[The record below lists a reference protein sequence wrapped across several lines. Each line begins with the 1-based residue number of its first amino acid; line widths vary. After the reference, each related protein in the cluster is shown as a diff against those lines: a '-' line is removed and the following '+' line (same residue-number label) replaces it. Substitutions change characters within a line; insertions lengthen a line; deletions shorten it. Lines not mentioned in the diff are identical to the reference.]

1 MFIAFLVAS
10 FRFASS
16 LSVQPATSDT
26 RNKDMRT
33 SRTALCIVFF
43 MALFL
48 IFEVTF
54 AFAAS
59 PSQDI
64 LGKISGTFY
73 SKAEAWASTLE
84 NAAKTI
90 FYWLLVI
97 DIAVFGVRGA
107 IDMKRGVP
115 VASLFGEFAILIFFS
130 ALMFSCLTHYKEWSN
145 NVINGF
151 STLGQN
157 LGSSKVLVGDFFRT
171 GLIMAGNVWDAMSL
185 FEPIVSLGFLL
196 SGFVL
201 LFCFAL
207 MAAEVLLIKC
217 ESYIVMN
224 AGIFLLG
231 FGGMRYFRD
240 QSINFMKYGFTVA
253 VKLFVIQLLMSMAM
267 SFTNDFRNIEPTWAN
282 VAVIMGASLV
292 MVMLVR
298 TIPSVFTSL
307 IMGAHGSS
315 GASALGLIAAAGA
328 AGGAVGGA
336 IGGGINTA
344 NTISAA
350 TGAAT
355 AQGLSGAAKVANV
368 GRTLA
373 GAMGKS
379 AAEGLTGSGG
389 GSSFGKRTASHAQSA
404 RDQAEMDKQ

>member
-1 MFIAFLVAS
+1 MSIIFLVAS

-16 LSVQPATSDT
+16 LSVQPATSET
-26 RNKDMRT
+26 RKKDMRT

-43 MALFL
+43 IALFL
-48 IFEVTF
+48 ILEVSF

-73 SKAEAWASTLE
+73 AKAEAWASTLE

-97 DIAVFGVRGA
+97 DVAVFGIRGA

-151 STLGQN
+151 STLGQS
-157 LGSSKVLVGDFFRT
+157 LGSSKVLVGDLFRT

-231 FGGMRYFRD
+231 FGGMRYFRE
-240 QSINFMKYGFTVA
+240 QSITFMKYGFTVA
-253 VKLFVIQLLMSMAM
+253 VKLFVIQLLMSMAV
-267 SFTNDFRNIEPTWAN
+267 SFTNDFKNIEPTWGN

-307 IMGAHGSS
+307 IMGANGSS

-344 NTISAA
+344 NTISGAS
-350 TGAAT
+350 GAAT
-355 AQGLSGAAKVANV
+355 AQGLSGAAKLANM
-368 GRTLA
+368 GRTMA
-373 GAMGKS
+373 GAAAQS

-389 GSSFGKRTASHAQSA
+389 GSSFGKRMASNAQAA
-404 RDQAEMDKQ
+404 RDKAEMDKQ